1 MDRAFFI
8 TVPARKTG
16 SNRSLEVDS
25 RDEILWARLE
35 IPYLCKKGCANLEV
49 VSAVSKQRKF
59 AIASQPGGVEMH
71 APEVK
76 VVRTGLFP
84 SGMIPL
90 FRNATPETDLEY
102 AALGGPISVAV
113 RDSQTVERRARLG
126 RDATFCRK
134 DTPSCT
140 SRAPVDRGGAP
151 RTELLDSQSNG
162 VGNSPNTA
170 ILLSPGKSIGV
181 EGA

>member
-8 TVPARKTG
+8 AVPVRKTG

-25 RDEILWARLE
+25 GDEILWARLE
-35 IPYLCKKGCANLEV
+35 VPCLCRKGCADLGV

-71 APEVK
+71 APEVN
-76 VVRTGLFP
+76 VVRTGSFP
-84 SGMIPL
+84 NGMMPL
-90 FRNATPETDLEY
+90 FKSATPETDLEY

-113 RDSQTVERRARLG
+113 RDSQPVEKRALLG

-134 DTPSCT
+134 DTLPCT

-151 RTELLDSQSNG
+151 RTELLDSHSNG
-162 VGNSPNTA
+162 VGNSPHTA